1 MVTTGVTWLRVW
13 ARAVIVPA
21 GRRVSAAWVG
31 CAIVGSQILG
41 GNAMRPEDL
50 TGLALAHA
58 GVGAVMALT
67 WVFVFLPTARVLV
80 RQEGA
85 RYLRALPAP
94 RLAPTVLAA
103 VALVGLQLPWIGLWI
118 AGEGARGAAIGAAG
132 TLVIAALA
140 AIRTPT
146 SRPRAPTW
154 RGSTRALAGVHV
166 RALRRRAGDAVM
178 RGVGLAALA
187 GAAGGLFVRN
197 NGLAGAEA
205 AVLGSAVIAVMLVPA
220 VVAPLLVLLE
230 SHRASEW
237 VAATTGASELARTC
251 SLAAVVVGLHLV
263 STVLAVGATAA
274 IVGADLATIAWLAGV
289 AALVAIG
296 SGLGCTRVLLG
307 VGEATRVAARAS
319 IGALGVAAA
328 AVLCLGLFDA
338 PGALGLV
345 AIGFAALLARSA
357 S

>member
-1 MVTTGVTWLRVW
+1 VTWLRVW

-41 GNAMRPEDL
+41 GNAMRPSDL
-50 TGLALAHA
+50 TGLALHHA
-58 GVGAVMALT
+58 GVGAVMAVT

-80 RQEGA
+80 RQDGA

-94 RLAPTVLAA
+94 RWTPTVIAA
-103 VALVGLQLPWIGLWI
+103 AALVGLQGPWIGLWI
-118 AGEGARGAAIGAAG
+118 VGEGGRGAAIGAVG
-132 TLVIAALA
+132 TLVIAGLA
-140 AIRTPT
+140 AIRTPVL
-146 SRPRAPTW
+146 RPRAPTW
-154 RGSTRALAGVHV
+154 GGPMRALAGVHV
-166 RALRRRAGDAVM
+166 RALRRRAGDALL
-178 RGVGLAALA
+178 RGIGLAALA

-197 NGLAGAEA
+197 NELAGAAA

-230 SHRASEW
+230 SHRASAW
-237 VAATTGASELARTC
+237 VAATTGASELARLIA
-251 SLAAVVVGLHLV
+251 LAAIVVGVQLV
-263 STVLAVGATAA
+263 GTVIAVGAAA
-274 IVGADLATIAWLAGV
+274 ALIGTDGQTIAWLAGV
-289 AALVAIG
+289 AGLVAVG

-307 VGEATRVAARAS
+307 VGDATRVAARAS

-328 AVLCLGLFDA
+328 AVLCLGLFEA
-338 PGALGLV
+338 AGALGLV
-345 AIGFAALLARSA
+345 AIGLAALLARSP